1 MPHAAA
7 FDIPSASD
15 RRAEIARWRRRS
27 RTIRTLRIVLP
38 GIIAVIA
45 LALIGEVVWRN
56 MVELPTPQ
64 KEARTAIRLVN
75 ARLVGKVKDG
85 RGFEIGARQAL
96 RDEHDYQ
103 SISLMEPILVIGE
116 GMPNESRMTA
126 RIGAYNERDKL
137 LRLRGGVRIVDGKG
151 HSFASQEAIIDTR
164 TGEVVGQSQVQGAGP
179 LGQLNAKSYSVQ
191 DKGDRLVF
199 KGGVH
204 ARIEGR

>member
-15 RRAEIARWRRRS
+15 RRAEITRWRRRS
-27 RTIRTLRIVLP
+27 RTIRTLRILLP
-38 GIIAVIA
+38 AIIAVIV

-56 MVELPTPQ
+56 IVELPTPQ

-96 RDEHDYQ
+96 RDENDYQ

>member
-1 MPHAAA
+1 MDAA
-7 FDIPSASD
+7 DYPVPTMSD

-27 RTIRTLRIVLP
+27 RLIRTLRIVLP
-38 GIIAVIA
+38 VVIGLMAAA
-45 LALIGEVVWRN
+45 LVGEVVWRN
-56 MVELPTPQ
+56 IVALPTPQ
-64 KEARTAIRLVN
+64 KEARTAIRLLN
-75 ARLVGKVKDG
+75 ARLVGRVKDG
-85 RGFEIGARQAL
+85 RSFTIGAKQAI

-116 GMPNESRMTA
+116 GLPNQARMSA
-126 RIGAYNERDKL
+126 LIGSYNERDKL
-137 LRLRGGVRIVDGKG
+137 LRLRGDVRIIDGKG

-164 TGEVVGQSQVQGAGP
+164 TGGVVGQSQVQGEGP

-204 ARIEGR
+204 ARIEGH

>member
-1 MPHAAA
+1 MPEAAA
-7 FDIPSASD
+7 FEVRSVSD

-27 RTIRTLRIVLP
+27 RAVRSLRIVLP
-38 GIIAVIA
+38 AVIA
-45 LALIGEVVWRN
+45 LIAAALVGEVVWRN
-56 MVELPTPQ
+56 IVELPTPQ
-64 KEARTAIRLVN
+64 KEARTAIRLLN
-75 ARLVGKVKDG
+75 AHLVGRVKDG
-85 RGFEIGARQAL
+85 RSFEIGARQAI
-96 RDEHDYQ
+96 RDENDYQ
-103 SISLMEPILVIGE
+103 SISLMEPVLVIGE
-116 GMPNESRMTA
+116 GLPNEARMSA

-164 TGEVVGQSQVQGAGP
+164 TGNVVGQSQVQGDGP

-204 ARIEGR
+204 ARIEGH